1 LKKSMTCKRCG
12 TPYILPDG
20 RRVDEVAAT
29 RPGAAPPPAYVYNGP
44 VYSIPS
50 PTAEGTNWIS
60 IARWMTIGYGA
71 LSLLALLAVGF
82 LFQHITVP
90 VQDPASGR
98 LVDETVNIRPFLAIA
113 AVMVVIIFALIAWL
127 TRFAVARI
135 ILLMLV
141 GLEAVGTLA
150 RIGGEPA
157 SAVLGT
163 LIALM
168 LDAGFAFVLV
178 MSFLPPRAPRP
189 PPGFAQALP
198 APGTGPIPERP
209 PLTS

>member
-1 LKKSMTCKRCG
+1 MTCKRCG

-29 RPGAAPPPAYVYNGP
+29 PLGAAPPPAYAFNGP
-44 VYSIPS
+44 MYSIPS
-50 PTAEGTNWIS
+50 STAGGTNWIS

-71 LSLLALLAVGF
+71 LSVLTLLAVGF
-82 LFQHITVP
+82 LIQNITVP

-113 AVMVVIIFALIAWL
+113 AVMVIIIFALIAWL
-127 TRFAVARI
+127 TRFALARI

-141 GLEAVGTLA
+141 GLEAVGRLS
-150 RIGGEPA
+150 RIGGEPV

-163 LIALM
+163 LISLL

-189 PPGFAQALP
+189 SPGFTQALP
-198 APGTGPIPERP
+198 APGTGSVPEPP